1 MPQIILDLSKC
12 LILDEW
18 AGLVKSILP
27 STSYRVKFL
36 KAAKQAECVVQR
48 FTTCCAECT
57 LKFLYN
63 V

>member
-27 STSYRVKFL
+27 STSCRIKFP

-48 FTTCCAECT
+48 IYH
-57 LKFLYN
+57 LLSVRKKLS